1 MPDGDDTSPWQ
12 GRIDEHEGARA
23 LRWHQCIAP
32 LPPQASPGIALLGFA
47 CDLGVRRNHGRPGAA
62 GGPAALRRALANLA
76 WHGAKPV
83 YDAGD
88 VRAPTVGDQPPN
100 GCESDDS
107 TLEAM
112 QADYAERLAALID
125 AGHLPI
131 GLGGGHEIA
140 WAAWQGLAAAAAR
153 APRPP
158 RLGVLN
164 LDAHF
169 DLRAAPA
176 GNSGTPFRQIADDCA
191 ARGWDFRYC
200 VLGIAEAS
208 NTAALFDRARGLGVA
223 FRLDGAMR
231 TQDLDAIESTV
242 RDFLADIDGL
252 YLTVCLDVLPAADA
266 PGVSAPAAIGV
277 EPAVVEAV
285 IRLAAASGKLR
296 LADVA
301 ELNPSLDPDGR
312 TARVAARLLWRLAGQ
327 GAA

>member
-76 WHGAKPV
+76 WHGTRPV

-88 VRAPTVGDQPPN
+88 VAGANGD
-100 GCESDDS
+100 GDDGAG
-107 TLEAM
+107 LEAM
-112 QADYAERLAALID
+112 QADYAERLTTLLD

-158 RLGVLN
+158 RLGILN

-169 DLRAAPA
+169 DLRAAPE

-191 ARGWDFRYC
+191 VRGWNFRYC

-208 NTAALFDRARGLGVA
+208 NTAALFDRARGLGVT
-223 FRLDGAMR
+223 FRLDDAMGAR
-231 TQDLDAIESTV
+231 DLDAIEATV
-242 RDFLADIDGL
+242 REFLADVDGL

-285 IRLAAASGKLR
+285 IRLATASGKLR

-301 ELNPSLDPDGR
+301 ELNPALDPDGR
-312 TARVAARLLWRLAGQ
+312 TARVAARLVWRLAGQ
-327 GAA
+327 GAT